1 MWLLVLKIFNMHTD
15 INACNCTWVGWGG
28 SGGLYKHAKRVCT
41 ESLPWEKNCLLRR
54 EAEPASAACW
64 MQHLSTELRPHPI
77 AFIRRSFLFLL
88 SRCNTL
94 YRPQLFQIRTNLK
107 QNKAQS
113 TCAESTLKGVNLHL
127 KYVTQVTCMPCES
140 YCRWLRSLL
149 LDLCYMCQISP
160 LNVNRKTSIFI
171 FGMKVVGSVCKLKK

>member
-1 MWLLVLKIFNMHTD
+1 MHAT
-15 INACNCTWVGWGG
+15 AHGWGG
-28 SGGLYKHAKRVCT
+28 EEAGGGGGGGALQTCE
-41 ESLPWEKNCLLRR
+41 ESLHWKFTLEKNRLLRR

-64 MQHLSTELRPHPI
+64 MQHLSTELCPRPI
-77 AFIRRSFLFLL
+77 AFIRCSFLFLL
-88 SRCNTL
+88 SCCNTL
-94 YRPQLFQIRTNLK
+94 YRPQLFRIRANLK

-113 TCAESTLKGVNLHL
+113 TCAESTLKGVTLHL
-127 KYVTQVTCMPCES
+127 KYVTQVTCMPRES

-149 LDLCYMCQISP
+149 LYLCYMCQISP